1 MVSPE
6 ETSLDLE
13 RRLVHAEMRK
23 QARPQAWAFAL
34 RTCFSLWVFLR
45 ATCRTPL
52 TRRCCP
58 RCSASTTSRW
68 KGS

>member
-1 MVSPE
+1 VVSVE

-13 RRLVHAEMRK
+13 RRLVLAEMRK
-23 QARPQAWAFAL
+23 QARPQPWAFAL
-34 RTCFSLWVFLR
+34 RTCFSLLVFVR

-58 RCSASTTSRW
+58 RCSASTTS
-68 KGS
+68 